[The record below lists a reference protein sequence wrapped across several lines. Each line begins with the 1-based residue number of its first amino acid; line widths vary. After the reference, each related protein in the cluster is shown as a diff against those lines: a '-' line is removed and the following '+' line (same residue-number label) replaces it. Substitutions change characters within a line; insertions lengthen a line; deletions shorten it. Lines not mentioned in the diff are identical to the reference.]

1 MLLETTLLFKT
12 MLILSAQ
19 IGIVFG
25 LAYFCIFKARKAYE
39 TNTKFFGMSFRAA
52 MNMKRDLD
60 LVPFIEPPKEFPIKM
75 KKHIEEKFNEETK
88 SIDKAHT
95 ISKEANSREEVLEL
109 MGDGYYYGHGG
120 DGIVQLFAIW
130 AITLFATTFYA
141 TSGISIVTGM
151 TLFTIQSLAMG
162 FLLGIIM
169 LEMDENDGIK
179 ALKLVLLITILAGF
193 IGYSD
198 IYSFAENMILQVIL
212 LFALL
217 GMIVFSLIRNFMAF
231 SRQAIRIKAI
241 FGAFLWCLFL
251 LVDFNIL
258 KKQSGFG
265 NNNWDTAFEIA
276 FTIYLDMINLLLE
289 ILDAMSNS

>member
-1 MLLETTLLFKT
+1 
-12 MLILSAQ
+12 
-19 IGIVFG
+19 
-25 LAYFCIFKARKAYE
+25 
-39 TNTKFFGMSFRAA
+39 
-52 MNMKRDLD
+52 
-60 LVPFIEPPKEFPIKM
+60 
-75 KKHIEEKFNEETK
+75 
-88 SIDKAHT
+88 
-95 ISKEANSREEVLEL
+95 
-109 MGDGYYYGHGG
+109 GDGYYYGHGG

-241 FGAFLWCLFL
+241 FGH
-251 LVDFNIL
+251 L
-258 KKQSGFG
+258 K
-265 NNNWDTAFEIA
+265 
-276 FTIYLDMINLLLE
+276 
-289 ILDAMSNS
+289 

>member
-1 MLLETTLLFKT
+1 
-12 MLILSAQ
+12 
-19 IGIVFG
+19 
-25 LAYFCIFKARKAYE
+25 
-39 TNTKFFGMSFRAA
+39 MSFRAA

-75 KKHIEEKFNEETK
+75 KKRVEEKFNEETK
-88 SIDKAHT
+88 KIEKAHT
-95 ISKEANSREEVLEL
+95 VSKQANSREEVLEL
-109 MGDGYYYGHGG
+109 MGDGYYYGHSG

-212 LFALL
+212 LFA
-217 GMIVFSLIRNFMAF
+217 
-231 SRQAIRIKAI
+231 
-241 FGAFLWCLFL
+241 
-251 LVDFNIL
+251 
-258 KKQSGFG
+258 
-265 NNNWDTAFEIA
+265 
-276 FTIYLDMINLLLE
+276 
-289 ILDAMSNS
+289 